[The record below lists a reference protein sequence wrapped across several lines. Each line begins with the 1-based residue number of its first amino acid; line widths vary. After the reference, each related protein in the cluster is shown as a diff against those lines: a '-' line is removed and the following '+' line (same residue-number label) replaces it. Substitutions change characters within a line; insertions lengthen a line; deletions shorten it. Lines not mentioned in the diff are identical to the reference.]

1 MATSKGSKQAS
12 GKGQQ
17 CSGKMSGEEKLI
29 MTKTKEQEL
38 KNKEQQ
44 LIAAAGR

>member
-1 MATSKGSKQAS
+1 MATSMGCKQAS

-17 CSGKMSGEEKLI
+17 CSGKMSGKEKLI
-29 MTKTKEQEL
+29 ITKMEEQEL
-38 KNKEQQ
+38 KNKKQQ